1 MNGVKNSRNTTNRLR
16 SELIYAFLVFSFI
29 LIKPAL
35 GIEPLKTRTINVP
48 RGFSIKVAAAPPLVT
63 YPMMACLDDKGR
75 LYVAESDGRNL
86 TTKKEI
92 EKELPRFIRRLVDT
106 NGDGIYDESTIF
118 ADKMTMP
125 EGGLWLNGSLYIIS
139 APYLWRLEDTNDD
152 GVADVREK
160 LLGYMEFDGRAN
172 QHGPYLGPNGRLYF
186 SGGHFGYEFTGTDG
200 SKTGKSRAAGIFS
213 CEPDGSDIKIEG
225 QGGINPVDIEFTDTG
240 EMFSTCAIYDSHQG
254 RHDALIHWI
263 PGGLTQRVYGKP
275 LIPDTGYRL
284 PATSRWGQ
292 VAPAGLLRYKG
303 SHLGDKYVNSMFAC
317 HFNTHKV
324 VKVDLIRQG
333 SSYITKEEDFLSSSS
348 IDFHPTD
355 ILEDADGSLILLDTG
370 GWLSWGCPFSK
381 IAKPEIK
388 GAIYRITKD
397 DGEKIK
403 DPYGRTIKWS
413 KLSLRQAL
421 EKLKDERPFVRS
433 NAANRII
440 QFENLSIEILRIF
453 YNENKSF
460 KIRANLIWAL
470 SRNDSEPSREI
481 IRLALSSINPQLQI
495 VSAKSLGILED
506 KKSVNELINLLNHKD
521 LSVIRTAATSLG
533 QIKDSSATDS
543 LFQVIHKNSNDLFVK
558 HAITRSLIEIGDS
571 KSVLKYLHD
580 RSNYLNQLTAL
591 RVLENIENNALTPQ
605 MVIPFLKSGNTILES
620 EARRIISRNIEWQN
634 EVLNIFDELIK
645 KSQLSDDE
653 NQLTESIIL
662 EYSDDSNFEI
672 QLINL
677 INGPQSTNTT
687 TLNSLKAMEI
697 MEKFSPPIKSAIE
710 SKLFSDSP
718 KVQHQTISLLV
729 KFPPGDKARERLSE
743 IANNKE
749 NAAAT
754 RVMALEAITKKTKSL
769 SHKDLEFLIEIS
781 KSKSNPY
788 LGIQAARVIGSISLK
803 VNETDQ
809 VSNIYK
815 TLETASPI
823 QIAHLL
829 KPFRSLNSEEIN
841 QIEESHKNIKTLLN
855 PSSDNDTDR
864 KKTLESIESTM
875 GTGNVS
881 RGRAV
886 FFSNK
891 STCALCHSIND
902 KGGNLGPDLSKL
914 GAIRNKKDFLEAIL
928 FPNSTIVNGSENYI
942 ITTLSGQTYTGIIQ
956 RENSEFIY
964 LANLNNTRQAIQR
977 EKIKEM
983 KRSPISLMPTG
994 LNKALTSQELSDL
1007 IAFLQSCK

>member
-1 MNGVKNSRNTTNRLR
+1 MKNWRNQTNTLR

-35 GIEPLKTRTINVP
+35 GIEPLKAPTINVP
-48 RGFSIKVAAAPPLVT
+48 QGFSIKVAAAPPLVT
-63 YPMMACLDDKGR
+63 YPMMACLDDNGR

-106 NGDGIYDESTIF
+106 NGDGIYDKSTIF

-200 SKTGKSRAAGIFS
+200 SKTGKSTAAGIFS
-213 CEPDGSDIKIEG
+213 CRPDGSDVKIEG
-225 QGGINPVDIEFTDTG
+225 HGGINPVDIEFTDTG

-254 RHDALIHWI
+254 RHDALIHWL

-333 SSYITKEEDFLSSSS
+333 SSYITKEEDFLSSSN

-355 ILEDADGSLILLDTG
+355 ILEDAHGSLILLDTG

-397 DGEKIK
+397 DGEKIS

-440 QFENLSIEILRIF
+440 QFEDLSIEILRNF

-470 SRNDSEPSREI
+470 SRNDSEASREI
-481 IRLALSSINPQLQI
+481 IRLALSSINPKLQM

-506 KKSVNELINLLNHKD
+506 KKSVNELIKLLKHKD

-533 QIKDSSATDS
+533 QIKDRSATDS

-591 RVLENIENNALTPQ
+591 RVLENINGSSLTPQ

-620 EARRIISRNIEWQN
+620 EARRIISKNIEWKN
-634 EVLNIFDELIK
+634 EVLNIFNELIK
-645 KSQLSDDE
+645 KSQLGDNE
-653 NQLTESIIL
+653 NQLAESIIL
-662 EYSDDSNFEI
+662 EYFDDSNFEM

-729 KFPPGDKARERLSE
+729 KFPPGDKARERLLE

-749 NAAAT
+749 NAAPT
-754 RVMALEAITKKTKSL
+754 RVAALEAITKKTKSL

-803 VNETDQ
+803 VNEANQ

-829 KPFRSLNSEEIN
+829 KPFRSLNSDEIN

-855 PSSDNDTDR
+855 PSMDNDTDR

-891 STCALCHSIND
+891 STCALCHSINN

-983 KRSPISLMPTG
+983 KRSPISLMPAG

-1007 IAFLQSCK
+1007 IAFLQSCE

>member
-1 MNGVKNSRNTTNRLR
+1 MKNWRSTNNNLR
-16 SELIYAFLVFSFI
+16 SELILAFLVLSFQ
-29 LIKPAL
+29 LLKPAHA
-35 GIEPLKTRTINVP
+35 IEPLKKTAINVP
-48 RGFSIKVAAAPPLVT
+48 EGFSIKVAAAPPLVT

-92 EKELPRFIRRLVDT
+92 EKELPRFISRLVDT
-106 NGDGIYDESTIF
+106 NDDGVYDESTIF
-118 ADKMTMP
+118 ADRMTMP

-139 APYLWRLEDTNDD
+139 APYLWRLEDTDDD

-160 LLGYMEFDGRAN
+160 ILGYMEFDGRAN

-186 SGGHFGYEFTGTDG
+186 SGGHFGYELTGTDG

-213 CEPDGSDIKIEG
+213 CNPDGSDVRIEG
-225 QGGINPVDIEFTDTG
+225 HGGINPVDIEFTDTG

-275 LIPDTGYRL
+275 LVPDTGYRL

-303 SHLGDKYVNSMFAC
+303 NNLGEKYVNSMFAC

-348 IDFHPTD
+348 INFHPTD

-381 IAKPEIK
+381 IAKPEIQ
-388 GAIYRITKD
+388 GAIYRITRD

-403 DPYGRTIKWS
+403 DPYGRSIHWP
-413 KLSLRQAL
+413 KLNLRQVL
-421 EKLKDERPFVRS
+421 EKLKDKRPFVRS
-433 NAANRII
+433 KASNRII
-440 QFENLSIEILRIF
+440 QFGDLSIEILRAF
-453 YNENKSF
+453 YEENKLF
-460 KIRANLIWAL
+460 NVRANLIWAL
-470 SRNDSEPSREI
+470 SRNNSEASREI
-481 IRLALSSINPQLQI
+481 IRLALSSNTPRLQM
-495 VSAKSLGILED
+495 VSARSLGLLKD
-506 KKSVNELINLLNHKD
+506 KKSVAELIKLLNHQD

-533 QIKDSSATDS
+533 QIKDRSATDS
-543 LFQVIHKNSNDLFVK
+543 LFEAINKNSNDLFVK

-571 KSVLKYLHD
+571 KSVLKHLND
-580 RSNYLNQLTAL
+580 QSNYLNQLNAL
-591 RVLENIENNALTPQ
+591 RVLENIKGNILTPGI
-605 MVIPFLKSGNTILES
+605 VIPFLKSGNTILES
-620 EARRIISRNIEWQN
+620 EARRIISKHIEWKN
-634 EVLNIFDELIK
+634 EVLSIFNELIK
-645 KSQLSDDE
+645 KPKLSEDDHQLA
-653 NQLTESIIL
+653 ESIIL

-672 QLINL
+672 QLTNL
-677 INGPQSTNTT
+677 INGTQSTNAT
-687 TLNSLKAMEI
+687 TLNSLKALEI
-697 MEKFSPPIKSAIE
+697 MEKFSPSFRIAIE

-718 KVQHQTISLLV
+718 KVQNQTISLLA
-729 KFPPGDKARERLSE
+729 KFPPSSKTCEKLFE

-749 NAAAT
+749 NESQI
-754 RVMALEAITKKTKSL
+754 RVMALEAITNKTKSL
-769 SHKDLEFLIEIS
+769 NNEDLRFLIKIS
-781 KSKSNPY
+781 KSKGNPS
-788 LGIQAARVIGSISLK
+788 LGIQAARVIGKISLK
-803 VNETDQ
+803 VNETSQ
-809 VSNIYK
+809 ISNIYK
-815 TLETASPI
+815 ALETASPI
-823 QIAHLL
+823 QINHLL
-829 KPFRSLNSEEIN
+829 KSFRSLNPEEIN
-841 QIEESHKNIKTLLN
+841 QIVKSNKNIKTFLN
-855 PSSDNDTDR
+855 PIFENDINR

-875 GTGNVS
+875 GKGNVS
-881 RGRAV
+881 RGRAI

-891 STCALCHSIND
+891 STCALCHSING
-902 KGGNLGPDLSKL
+902 KGGKIGPNLSKL
-914 GAIRNKKDFLEAIL
+914 GAIRTKKDLLEAIL

-964 LANLNNTRQAIQR
+964 LANLNNSRQAIHR

-983 KRSPISLMPTG
+983 KRSPISLMPKG
-994 LNKALTSQELSDL
+994 LNKALNNQELSDL